1 MRRHPTRTAISSSSV
16 NNQVSRGRHEYKC
29 RICRHARRSDIEE
42 AFVNW
47 VSPVRIAKQ
56 YSVSRDALYRHAHA
70 VGLFPRR
77 QRNVRAALE
86 KIIEQAGAVEVNA
99 AAVVAAV
106 QAYSKLNAAGQ
117 SIDRSETVNLN
128 HLFERMTPGELEAY
142 VKEGTVPSWFS
153 EIMGATPTDSRA
165 S

>member
-1 MRRHPTRTAISSSSV
+1 MNTKPEATLVAH
-16 NNQVSRGRHEYKC
+16 QVSRGRLEYKC

-47 VSPVRIAKQ
+47 ASPVRIAKQ

-142 VKEGTVPSWFS
+142 VKEGTVPDWFS
-153 EIMGATPTDSRA
+153 EIMGATPPHSRE